1 MAKLSKL
8 PPSEIFISRFFHPVA
23 SAEPGA
29 GRSEPGQPGPG
40 YPAPQHGDGQHTRH
54 ERSCPENDAQ
64 VHHYLITR
72 PFQASL

>member
-1 MAKLSKL
+1 MANLSKS
-8 PPSEIFISRFFHPVA
+8 PPFEIFVSSFFRTLA

-40 YPAPQHGDGQHTRH
+40 HTALEHGDGQHTRH